1 MGVSIMRKSVMQKS
15 FQRVSRL
22 CLTIAPMSDLRLVN
36 GRFSLQRTA
45 RSAVFAAAVV
55 AGLGACSVLPDAEP
69 VTIYQLPM
77 AHGGVNS
84 ATALTASVAGR
95 AASTSVPSASV
106 PPGSPRSRAD
116 WSLRVVKPASSAV
129 TDSPRI
135 LVLRESNQVN
145 AYQAVR
151 WSDPAPALWRN
162 RLTAAFVEDGRVSAL
177 STDDAPAHA
186 DLELAGDLRSFQ
198 VEYQGAQPVVAL
210 RLDAR
215 LVRTGT
221 RRIVA
226 SRSFAVMQPVSG
238 SKVPEVVT
246 AFGQAA
252 DALSAQVVD
261 CTLTQA
267 PAPAR

>member
-1 MGVSIMRKSVMQKS
+1 MRMTMRGVSSAWR
-15 FQRVSRL
+15 
-22 CLTIAPMSDLRLVN
+22 A
-36 GRFSLQRTA
+36 A
-45 RSAVFAAAVV
+45 RSGVLGAAVV
-55 AGLGACSVLPDAEP
+55 TWLGACSVLPDAEP

-77 AHGGVNS
+77 AHGGVN
-84 ATALTASVAGR
+84 AAAAAASGAAGPS
-95 AASTSVPSASV
+95 ASTSAPSASV
-106 PPGSPRSRAD
+106 SPGSPRSRAD

-226 SRSFAVMQPVSG
+226 SRSFMVMQPVTG

-261 CTLTQA
+261 WTLTQS
-267 PAPAR
+267 PAR

>member
-1 MGVSIMRKSVMQKS
+1 MAHDGVKS
-15 FQRVSRL
+15 
-22 CLTIAPMSDLRLVN
+22 
-36 GRFSLQRTA
+36 
-45 RSAVFAAAVV
+45 AAALASGA
-55 AGLGACSVLPDAEP
+55 AGP
-69 VTIYQLPM
+69 
-77 AHGGVNS
+77 
-84 ATALTASVAGR
+84 
-95 AASTSVPSASV
+95 AASTSAPSASV

-162 RLTAAFVEDGRVSAL
+162 RLTAAFVEDGRLSAL

-226 SRSFAVMQPVSG
+226 SRSFVVMQPVSG

-261 CTLTQA
+261 WTLTQS
-267 PAPAR
+267 PAR

>member
-1 MGVSIMRKSVMQKS
+1 MSGVSALATA
-15 FQRVSRL
+15 FQRMASRS
-22 CLTIAPMSDLRLVN
+22 TSGGSSSA
-36 GRFSLQRTA
+36 GRAA
-45 RSAVFAAAVV
+45 RSGFLGAMVV
-55 AGLGACSVLPDAEP
+55 AVLGACSVLPDAEP
-69 VTIYQLPM
+69 VTMYQLP
-77 AHGGVNS
+77 
-84 ATALTASVAGR
+84 TARPSIPAGTGPD
-95 AASTSVPSASV
+95 AASTA
-106 PPGSPRSRAD
+106 RSRAD

-162 RLTAAFVEDGRVSAL
+162 RLTAAFVDDGRIGAL

-226 SRSFAVMQPVSG
+226 SRSFMVMQPVSG

-261 CTLTQA
+261 WTLTQA
-267 PAPAR
+267 PVR

>member
-1 MGVSIMRKSVMQKS
+1 MMTAIKPLSIPRTL
-15 FQRVSRL
+15 RAGIAAA
-22 CLTIAPMSDLRLVN
+22 TIASV
-36 GRFSLQRTA
+36 
-45 RSAVFAAAVV
+45 
-55 AGLGACSVLPDAEP
+55 LGACSVLPDAEP
-69 VTIYQLPM
+69 VTIYQLPT
-77 AHGGVNS
+77 ARAAGTAASTAAVSVGPRAARTAGPTLATSGGPAS
-84 ATALTASVAGR
+84 ATAAMPVPDTTAGMPHAP
-95 AASTSVPSASV
+95 A
-106 PPGSPRSRAD
+106 SRAD
-116 WSLRVVKPASSAV
+116 WALRVVKPASSAV

-135 LVLRESNQVN
+135 LVLRDANQVN

-162 RLTAAFVEDGRVSAL
+162 RLTAAFVDDGRISAL

-210 RLDAR
+210 RMDAR

-226 SRSFAVMQPVSG
+226 SRSFVIMQPVNG

-252 DALSAQVVD
+252 DALSSQVVD
-261 CTLTQA
+261 WTLTQS
-267 PAPAR
+267 PAR

>member
-1 MGVSIMRKSVMQKS
+1 MMTAMKP
-15 FQRVSRL
+15 L
-22 CLTIAPMSDLRLVN
+22 
-36 GRFSLQRTA
+36 SLQRA
-45 RSAVFAAAVV
+45 IHAGIAAVTMASV
-55 AGLGACSVLPDAEP
+55 LGACSVLPDAEP
-69 VTIYQLPM
+69 VTIYQLPT
-77 AHGGVNS
+77 ARAA
-84 ATALTASVAGR
+84 AT
-95 AASTSVPSASV
+95 AASTAAAPVGPPAATTAGPASATNAGLPTTPV
-106 PPGSPRSRAD
+106 SRAD
-116 WSLRVVKPASSAV
+116 WALRVVKPSSSAV

-135 LVLRESNQVN
+135 LVLRDANQVN

-162 RLTAAFVEDGRVSAL
+162 RLTAAFVEDGRISAL

-226 SRSFAVMQPVSG
+226 SRSFVVMQPVNG

-252 DALSAQVVD
+252 DALSSQVVD
-261 CTLTQA
+261 WTLTQS
-267 PAPAR
+267 PAR

>member
-1 MGVSIMRKSVMQKS
+1 MMTAMKPVSIPRAI
-15 FQRVSRL
+15 QRA
-22 CLTIAPMSDLRLVN
+22 IHA
-36 GRFSLQRTA
+36 GI
-45 RSAVFAAAVV
+45 AAATMASV
-55 AGLGACSVLPDAEP
+55 GACSVLPDAEP
-69 VTIYQLPM
+69 VTIYQLPTARAAATAGSM
-77 AHGGVNS
+77 AAARVGPAS
-84 ATALTASVAGR
+84 ATTAGPAAATTAGFP
-95 AASTSVPSASV
+95 TTPT
-106 PPGSPRSRAD
+106 SRAD
-116 WSLRVVKPASSAV
+116 WALRVVKPTSSAV

-135 LVLRESNQVN
+135 LVLRDANQVN

-162 RLTAAFVEDGRVSAL
+162 RLTAAFVEDGRISAL

-226 SRSFAVMQPVSG
+226 SRSFVVMQPVNG

-252 DALSAQVVD
+252 DALSSQVVD
-261 CTLTQA
+261 WTLTQS
-267 PAPAR
+267 PAR